1 MSPIID
7 RNVHESLR
15 EALDRAEKAEAELE
29 KWVGAPFVD
38 RLLESLGAHAETVA
52 AERAAERRRCAAII
66 RATLYETGDQ
76 ATITAFRRKLIDL
89 IETEQP

>member
-7 RNVHESLR
+7 RNIHESLR
-15 EALDRAEKAEAELE
+15 EALDRAEKAEAELD

-66 RATLYETGDQ
+66 RATPYEDHEHTVRG
-76 ATITAFRRKLIDL
+76 FRHKLIDL
-89 IETEQP
+89 IETES